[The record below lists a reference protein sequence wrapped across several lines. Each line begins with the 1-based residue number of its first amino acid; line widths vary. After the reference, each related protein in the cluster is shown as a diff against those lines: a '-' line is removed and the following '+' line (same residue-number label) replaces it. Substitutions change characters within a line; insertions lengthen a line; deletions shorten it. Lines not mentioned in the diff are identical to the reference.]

1 MTFTYNN
8 TETNLPPS
16 RIAVSHQCSSQLL
29 AARISSCSEAVRS
42 PASPE
47 RHSTPTSTSLW
58 RPQRRR
64 QWQTPAAASFA
75 SVILENLSGLRH
87 CSSTSSPSDEKTQVW
102 NELAFYQPTFSQHDM
117 QCVSEYDKVQVAVSR
132 IHLKHHSNVSLSVA
146 QTRCN

>member
-1 MTFTYNN
+1 MYV
-8 TETNLPPS
+8 PPP

-47 RHSTPTSTSLW
+47 RHPTPTSTSLW

-87 CSSTSSPSDEKTQVW
+87 CSSSSPSDERTQVW
-102 NELAFYQPTFSQHDM
+102 NELAFFTSQPSVNMLSSVFQNMIKFKWQSVGYISNT
-117 QCVSEYDKVQVAVSR
+117 VAMF
-132 IHLKHHSNVSLSVA
+132 HF
-146 QTRCN
+146 Q